1 MTKSQEQR
9 MNELATNYEN
19 ELSQYENY
27 YDQNLIVKVYIDAY
41 KAAMK
46 EAEVLVEALNKIEE
60 ILCSQ
65 TYNNAFEILE
75 EALKKFKGD

>member
-27 YDQNLIVKVYIDAY
+27 YDQNLIVKVYIDAH

-46 EAEVLVEALNKIEE
+46 EAEVLVEALEHYKDKTISGYRCRANR
-60 ILCSQ
+60 
-65 TYNNAFEILE
+65 
-75 EALKKFKGD
+75 ALKKFKGE

>member
-9 MNELATNYEN
+9 MNEFIEN
-19 ELSQYENY
+19 RMSGHNGDISDL
-27 YDQNLIVKVYIDAY
+27 VKSYMREAY
-41 KAAMK
+41 QAAMK

-65 TYNNAFEILE
+65 TYNDAFEIVE